1 MNRCKVSIWILLS
14 LILLCM
20 FSLAELQMQ
29 CREALAL
36 VGEIESAVEDNN
48 TEQALLAFDNLEQDW
63 KHYHDINGIFVNG
76 SELDSIREIMSG
88 LKPLIE
94 DEHPEV
100 RAELQKMKHLIL
112 SVYEEELPE
121 IWHIL

>member
-20 FSLAELQMQ
+20 FSLAELQIQ

-36 VGEIESAVEDNN
+36 VEEIESAVDENN
-48 TEQALLAFDNLEQDW
+48 TGQALLAFDNLEQDW

>member
-1 MNRCKVSIWILLS
+1 MNRCKVSIWILLG

-20 FSLAELQMQ
+20 FSIAELQMQ

-36 VGEIESAVEDNN
+36 VAEIESAVDENN

-63 KHYHDINGIFVNG
+63 KHYHDINGVFVNG

-88 LKPLIE
+88 LKPLLE

>member
-1 MNRCKVSIWILLS
+1 MNRCKVSIWILLG

-20 FSLAELQMQ
+20 VSLMELQTQ
-29 CREALAL
+29 CRDALAL
-36 VGEIESAVEDNN
+36 VNEIESAVAENN
-48 TEQALLAFDNLEQDW
+48 TEQAVLAFENLEQNW
-63 KHYHDINGIFVNG
+63 KPYHDINGVFVNG

-100 RAELQKMKHLIL
+100 RAELQKMKQLIR

>member
-1 MNRCKVSIWILLS
+1 MNRCKVSIWILLG

-20 FSLAELQMQ
+20 FSIAELQIQ

-36 VGEIESAVEDNN
+36 VAEIESAVDENN

-63 KHYHDINGIFVNG
+63 KHYHDINGVFVNG

-88 LKPLIE
+88 LKPLLE

>member
-1 MNRCKVSIWILLS
+1 MNRCKVSVWILLG

-20 FSLAELQMQ
+20 FSLAELQIQ
-29 CREALAL
+29 CREAIAL
-36 VGEIESAVEDNN
+36 VEKIESAVEEKN
-48 TEQALLAFDNLEQDW
+48 TEQALLAFADFAQDW
-63 KHYHDINGIFVNG
+63 EHYHDINGIFVNG
-76 SELDSIREIMSG
+76 SELDSIREIMAE

-94 DEHPEV
+94 EERPEV
-100 RAELQKMKHLIL
+100 RAGLSKIKHLIL